1 MSWQSLLALTL
12 GSCYGALFGAI
23 PGLTATLAVALFIPI
38 AFFLDPVLAL
48 PAIIGISSTAIFAGD
63 VGSIVARIP
72 GTPASAAYVEEL
84 NTLGK
89 QRGSI
94 YALGICAMGSA
105 VGGII
110 GTGLLI
116 VSATFLARVAKNFSS
131 FEYFWIAI
139 LGLTAGIFAAGRT
152 PLKGFV
158 SLLLGLAFA
167 TVGIDPTLGY
177 PRFDFGNPN
186 LLGGL
191 NYIVVMIGLFGF
203 SEVLEQLF
211 FRRDRTIT
219 EDVSSLRSSAHDFFV
234 RPSQLMWRHPLLVL
248 RSSLMGTFVG
258 FLPGAGADI
267 GAWVASSV
275 EKMSLLRKNSI
286 LNNTNKNNLD
296 TTSNTSPAH
305 SNSHH
310 DGNND
315 TNNNGDHDT
324 NNDTSNDTIVLAGTS
339 SNNAAVASAWIP
351 ALALGLPGDTVTA
364 IVLGVF
370 LMKGITPGPQL
381 FQNDIG
387 LVWTLYGAFIVANVV
402 LLPLLGYITAGAVAQ
417 VIRIPFNILLSTIT
431 VLCVVGAFAINNNP
445 FDVWVMAGM
454 GLLALLLKLGSF
466 PLAQVVLG
474 MVLGPILEQ
483 SFMVSAIKSRWDL
496 TSFFERPIAI
506 VLMLFTIAI
515 IVAGMRLRQNQLNP
529 A

>member
-1 MSWQSLLALTL
+1 MNLISWQSLLALVL
-12 GSCYGALFGAI
+12 GGCYGALFGAI

-38 AFFLDPVLAL
+38 AFFLDPILAL

-63 VGSIVARIP
+63 VGSIVAKIP

-84 NTLGK
+84 HALGK
-89 QRGSI
+89 KRGSI

-152 PLKGFV
+152 PLKGLL

-219 EDVSSLRSSAHDFFV
+219 EDVSSLRSSTRDFFV
-234 RPSQLMWRHPLLVL
+234 RPSQLMGRHPLLVL

-275 EKMSLLRKNSI
+275 EKMSLLRRDNM
-286 LNNTNKNNLD
+286 TNGADKRSVHDAMKPNHQDSNYQD
-296 TTSNTSPAH
+296 TIYQ
-305 SNSHH
+305 
-310 DGNND
+310 DGD
-315 TNNNGDHDT
+315 Q
-324 NNDTSNDTIVLAGTS
+324 DTIVLAGTS

-387 LVWTLYGAFIVANVV
+387 LVWTLYGAFIVANVL
-402 LLPLLGYITAGAVAQ
+402 LLPLLGYLTASAVSQ
-417 VIRIPFNILLSTIT
+417 VIRIPFNILLSIIT

-454 GLLALLLKLGSF
+454 GLLALLLKLGGF

-483 SFMVSAIKSRWDL
+483 NFMVSAIKSRWDL

-506 VLMLFTIAI
+506 VLMLFTLAI
-515 IVAGMRLRQNQLNP
+515 IIVGMRLRQRPLKP
-529 A
+529 V